1 MSLLPQPWEAYFMTF
16 FFVYFRV
23 SVALFVMPILSNN
36 TVTGSIRAGLAFWI
50 AIVLIGPLWGLHQVE
65 SGWIVPNVDRV
76 FNGFLEFGIALIG
89 EASIGFILGFIG
101 QMIIQT
107 IAISGEIIGK
117 QAGFSAASV
126 FDPITGQD
134 LFLMAQVNTL
144 LGTMIF
150 FAVGGPEHIIEYLA
164 ASFQLLKPGE
174 GVSLMNYREMV
185 SNVLLFDSVHN
196 GDRMHAL
203 GTMMYK
209 VGLQIAAPIMVTMFL
224 VSLAEAFIAKVS
236 PQLNILAVGF
246 AIRIGISLV
255 VLFNSMG
262 TSMLRFKYH
271 VLSYKMYAEAAL
283 SWLAP
288 MP

>member
-1 MSLLPQPWEAYFMTF
+1 MSVLPQPWEAYFMTF

-23 SVALFVMPILSNN
+23 SVALFVMPVLSND
-36 TVTGSIRAGLAFWI
+36 TITSSIRAGVAFWI
-50 AIVLIGPLWGLHQVE
+50 AVVLVGPLWGLHQVE
-65 SGWIVPNVDRV
+65 SGWIAPNVDRV
-76 FNGFLEFGIALIG
+76 FSGFLEFGIALIG
-89 EASIGFILGFIG
+89 EALIGLILGFIA
-101 QMIIQT
+101 QMIVQT
-107 IAISGEIIGK
+107 IGLSGEIIGQ

-134 LFLMAQVNTL
+134 VFLMAQVNSL

-150 FAVGGPEHIIEYLA
+150 FAVGGPEHVIEYVT

-174 GVSLMNYREMV
+174 GVALMNYREMV
-185 SNVLLFDSVHN
+185 GSVLLFDSVD
-196 GDRMHAL
+196 GRVHAL

-271 VLSYKMYAEAAL
+271 VLSYKVYAEAAL

-288 MP
+288 MQ

>member
-1 MSLLPQPWEAYFMTF
+1 MSLLPEPWEAFFMTF

-23 SVALFVMPILSNN
+23 SVAMYVMPVLSNN
-36 TVTGSIRAGLAFWI
+36 TITGAIRAGLAFWVS
-50 AIVLIGPLWGLHQVE
+50 IVLIGPLWGLHEVE

-76 FNGFLEFGIALIG
+76 FDGFLEFALALFG
-89 EASIGFILGFIG
+89 EAVIGFVLGFIG
-101 QMIIQT
+101 QMIVQT
-107 IAISGEIIGK
+107 IGISGEIIGQ

-134 LFLMAQVNTL
+134 IFLMAQVNTL

-150 FAVGGPEHIIEYLA
+150 FAVGGPESILEYLA
-164 ASFQLLKPGE
+164 ASFHLVKPGE
-174 GVSLMNYREMV
+174 GVALMNIRDMAEHV
-185 SNVLLFDSVHN
+185 ILIDSADN

-203 GTMMYK
+203 ATMMYK

-246 AIRIGISLV
+246 AIRISISLI
-255 VLFNSMG
+255 VLFNSME
-262 TSMLRFKYH
+262 TTMLRFKYH
-271 VLSYKMYAEAAL
+271 VLSYRVYAEAAL

-288 MP
+288 TQ